1 VSRDR
6 DDLVPIILALTVFV
20 AVTLTIIG
28 MIIVTPN
35 ERITEIIVL
44 DLMSLMQSMIAGL
57 FGLVA
62 GVSIARAN
70 KTPLPPPPPP
80 NKETP

>member
-1 VSRDR
+1 MSSSR
-6 DDLVPIILALTVFV
+6 DDLVPIILASTVLI